1 MLADAFVIL
10 TTLLIAAVALT
21 QIFIPLFRG
30 EPLFRSFRKSY
41 QREEKLKQQLLQA
54 KRELA
59 QLELEKQLAEHRN
72 ELFRRRMEQI
82 DSYSNFDCAPMKSDA
97 PEVSRR
103 LKSPEKE
110 Q

>member
-10 TTLLIAAVALT
+10 AALLIASVAVT
-21 QIFIPLFRG
+21 QVFIPLFRG
-30 EPLFRSFRKSY
+30 EPLFPSFRKSY
-41 QREEKLKQQLLQA
+41 QREQQLKQQLEQT

-59 QLELEKQLAEHRN
+59 QLELEKQLVDHKN

-82 DSYSNFDCAPMKSDA
+82 DSYANFDCAPMKTDA
-97 PEVSRR
+97 PEVSRSR
-103 LKSPEKE
+103 KAPEKE